1 MKFPPVLLLVNAL
14 CAFALNLAVF
24 LLIGKTSALTMNI
37 AGVIKDWLLIWFSFS
52 VFQAPVTML
61 NLAGY
66 VFCCA
71 GVAVYN
77 YRKLQKMKKQEKGK
91 LARKDT
97 VDLEKNLLGKEDRE
111 YRDGKQ
117 SS

>member
-1 MKFPPVLLLVNAL
+1 MLLNGNVRFPPALLLVNAL

-37 AGVIKDWLLIWFSFS
+37 AGVIKDWLLIWFSFT
-52 VFQAPVTML
+52 VFQAPVTAL

-71 GVAVYN
+71 GVFVYN
-77 YRKLQKMKKQEKGK
+77 YLKLQKMKMKEKGMLGRK
-91 LARKDT
+91 LTR
-97 VDLEKNLLGKEDRE
+97 DLESQRGGGRG
-111 YRDGKQ
+111 RIRA
-117 SS
+117 